1 MNRAA
6 GPAHGD
12 IPSRA
17 MLPTEAHPDQ
27 IGCHRT
33 QGAGFGIESE
43 SLLLFQFCEKR
54 FEFLGRIDEA
64 VIATFGSLNR
74 RSLRR
79 GLDVPEQALLRG
91 GLRLGGAGSDPFE

>member
-43 SLLLFQFCEKR
+43 SLLLFQFCKKR
-54 FEFLGRIDEA
+54 FEFLGRVDET
-64 VIATFGSLNR
+64 VIASFGSLNR

-79 GLDVPEQALLRG
+79 GIDISEQALLRR
-91 GLRLGGAGSDPFE
+91 GLRLGGGWPDPFK